1 MTSPLLT
8 TYPAQTAHLVRRV
21 ERGRGRDRL
30 LALVELRTV
39 ADGWA
44 AWRIGVR
51 ALARELGEDPAA
63 VSRALASLVED
74 GLVWRKGG
82 VLSLDPGPHQAEL
95 VRDDDPPKARA
106 EQLPRPSK
114 ALAVLPVQGCTAAH
128 SKPASLVFDDEL
140 RAILGRQDL
149 DPATLAEL
157 EAQDLAAITAP
168 RPPRS
173 PSHAR
178 QPAPHQALE
187 VHQAQEAPRPPLA
200 PEPPRPPDVAR
211 RVSGVADA
219 ADGREPQEV
228 AQAEPKPSP
237 ARAAWVRFFGAPR
250 RPEDRPW
257 EGLHSMTQGQILTV
271 ILLLLEV
278 RAREGRLRNL
288 ALMSRDKGEAVARGE
303 FVVRE
308 WTMHE
313 LERADKGASLA
324 DLLAARLEDDSSN
337 TPLADDLLAALPPAP
352 PPATPDQR
360 RAALAAIRAML
371 SDHLPQDL
379 DDRKEITP

>member
-1 MTSPLLT
+1 MTSPLLV
-8 TYPAQTAHLVRRV
+8 TYPAPTALLVRRI

-30 LALVELRTV
+30 LALVELRTL
-39 ADGWA
+39 AEGWT
-44 AWRIGVR
+44 AWRVSIR
-51 ALARELGEDPAA
+51 ALARELGEDRANVA
-63 VSRALASLVED
+63 RALASLVGD
-74 GLVWRKGG
+74 GLLRREGD
-82 VLSLDPGPHQAEL
+82 VLSLEPGPHHAEL
-95 VRDDDPPKARA
+95 TRDDDRPLAPAPKTTPRLV
-106 EQLPRPSK
+106 EQLPQP
-114 ALAVLPVQGCTAAH
+114 P
-128 SKPASLVFDDEL
+128 KPARPPASPSNPFADPEL

-149 DPATLAEL
+149 DPETLAEL

-178 QPAPHQALE
+178 PPATHQDLE
-187 VHQAQEAPRPPLA
+187 VHQVQEAPRPPLA

-219 ADGREPQEV
+219 VDGGEPQEV
-228 AQAEPKPSP
+228 AQAEPKTSP
-237 ARAAWVRFFGAPR
+237 ARAAWVRFFGPPR
-250 RPEDRPW
+250 RSEDKPW
-257 EGLHSMTQGQILTV
+257 AGLASMTQAQILTV

-288 ALMSRDKGEAVARGE
+288 ALMSKDKGEAVLRGE

-313 LERADKGASLA
+313 LGRADAGATLDAILA
-324 DLLAARLEDDSSN
+324 SRLEDDSSN

-360 RAALAAIRAML
+360 RAALDAIRAMFA
-371 SDHLPQDL
+371 DNLPEPRQ
-379 DDRKEITP
+379 EGAPP

>member
-44 AWRIGVR
+44 AWRVSIR
-51 ALARELGEDPAA
+51 ALARELGEDRTN

-74 GLVWRKGG
+74 GLVWREGG
-82 VLSLDPGPHQAEL
+82 LLSLDPGPHQAEL

-106 EQLPRPSK
+106 EQLPRPPKNPPLS
-114 ALAVLPVQGCTAAH
+114 
-128 SKPASLVFDDEL
+128 SPASLVFDDEL

-178 QPAPHQALE
+178 PPATHQAQE

-211 RVSGVADA
+211 RVSGVADV

-237 ARAAWVRFFGAPR
+237 ARAAWVRFFGPPR

-271 ILLLLEV
+271 VLLLLEV

-324 DLLAARLEDDSSN
+324 DLLAARMEDDSSN

-360 RAALAAIRAML
+360 RAALAAIRAVL